1 MFKYILKF
9 FLSLRTSIWLMWFII
24 AVLFAGAFIM
34 PVKQEFQTIHAQP
47 LFDWLKEQPLGITWW
62 LWGAI
67 GLLVFLTANT
77 LFCSIES
84 VIKKRRAAHWLL
96 LISPQIIH
104 IGFLFILLAHLL
116 SSIGGFKGTA
126 IAREGTILKMPNN
139 VSMQVEKINISID
152 SLGYIRD
159 WAVDIGYLSDNNII
173 KTDRIM
179 PNKPSILEGMGVYV
193 KDIQPYPFKAIML
206 EISREPG
213 AIWALIGGI
222 LFALGTITL
231 IILKMKRE
239 G

>member
-1 MFKYILKF
+1 MFRYIIEF
-9 FLSLRTSIWLMWFII
+9 FMSLRTSIWLIWGII

-34 PVKQEFQTIHAQP
+34 PVRQEFQAIHAQP
-47 LFDWLKEQPLGITWW
+47 LFDWLREQPLGITWW

-67 GLLVFLTANT
+67 GLLVLLTINT
-77 LFCSIES
+77 LFCSVES
-84 VIKKRRAAHWLL
+84 VIKKRRVTQWLL

-126 IAREGTILKMPNN
+126 IAREGTILRMPND
-139 VSMQVEKINISID
+139 VSLQVEKINISID
-152 SLGYIRD
+152 PSGYIRN
-159 WAVDIGYLSDNNII
+159 WSVDIGYMADNGIF
-173 KTDRIM
+173 KADRIM
-179 PNKPSILEGMGVYV
+179 PNKPSIRDGMGVYV

-213 AIWALIGGI
+213 AAWALIGGI
-222 LFALGTITL
+222 LFALGTIAL
-231 IILKMKRE
+231 IMLKMKRE